1 MTSYKNTTK
10 DTKLDV
16 AILDFSKAFDTVPH
30 NKLLHKL
37 HQYGIKGKIHK
48 WLTNF
53 LTARSMR
60 TIVEGEKS
68 NEITVDSGVPQGTVL
83 GPILHV
89 FLCHINDLPDSVTFS
104 IKTICR

>member
-1 MTSYKNTTK
+1 M
-10 DTKLDV
+10 LD
-16 AILDFSKAFDTVPH
+16 ILDFSKAFDTVPH

-68 NEITVDSGVPQGTVL
+68 NEITVDYGV
-83 GPILHV
+83 H
-89 FLCHINDLPDSVTFS
+89 FLDSFLES
-104 IKTICR
+104 PRWHLLSY